1 MKHIFIFI
9 ITTFFLTS
17 CGSSEHR
24 CSETRELS
32 INPSKGIGPYHLGMT
47 EEELVD
53 ILCPEFTKKEEKAWF
68 SKKKTTYYF
77 LKNMSFIF
85 RNDRLKEINVWG
97 TFEGSFDDIDLD
109 YDKEFLE
116 TYGEVIEY
124 KGEYKILDVPHIS
137 FGKED
142 SDEGKFIKI
151 YE

>member
-1 MKHIFIFI
+1 
-9 ITTFFLTS
+9 
-17 CGSSEHR
+17 
-24 CSETRELS
+24 
-32 INPSKGIGPYHLGMT
+32 MT
-47 EEELVD
+47 EEELID
-53 ILCPEFTKKEEKAWF
+53 ILCPEFTKKEAKTCF
-68 SKKKTTYYF
+68 FDKKTTYYF
-77 LKNMSFIF
+77 LENMSFAF
-85 RNDRLKEINVWG
+85 RNDRLKEIYVWG
-97 TFEGSFDDIDLD
+97 TFKGSFEDIDLD